1 VHGLTDFFMHLIDHV
16 GYLGLFVAMT
26 LGNIG
31 APVGSE
37 VVLPAA
43 GALVATGHLP
53 SLWFT
58 IFVAVAAEL
67 LGQTFGY
74 AIGRFGGRPF
84 VERYGKYVRFHHAE
98 LDKAHRF
105 FEKYGTFAIFISRFT
120 PVIRGLIGIPA
131 GIAEMPLVPFYV
143 WTALGS
149 LGFCGGLILLGNSVG
164 GHLDTVMPVVHRF
177 GLIVGALVV
186 LAAIVLVVLARRNAV
201 KPSPREI

>member
-1 VHGLTDFFMHLIDHV
+1 MHGLTTFFMNLIDHV

-37 VVLPAA
+37 VLLPAA

-53 SLWFT
+53 NLGIT
-58 IFVAVAAEL
+58 IAIATIAEL
-67 LGQTFGY
+67 VGQSLGY

-120 PVIRGLIGIPA
+120 PVVRGLIGIPA
-131 GIAEMPLVPFYV
+131 GIAEMPLVPFYM
-143 WTALGS
+143 WTFAGS
-149 LGFCGGLILLGNSVG
+149 LIFCGGLILLGHSLG
-164 GHLDTVMPVVHRF
+164 GHLDTVMPLIHKF
-177 GLIVGALVV
+177 GLAVIGLVV
-186 LAAIVLVVLARRNAV
+186 VIAAVWVLVARKKQV
-201 KPSPREI
+201 TI

>member
-1 VHGLTDFFMHLIDHV
+1 MHGLTTFFMNLIDHV
-16 GYLGLFVAMT
+16 GYFGLFVAMT

-37 VVLPAA
+37 VLLPAA

-53 SLWFT
+53 NLGIT
-58 IFVAVAAEL
+58 IAIATAAEL
-67 LGQTFGY
+67 VGQSLGY

-131 GIAEMPLVPFYV
+131 GIAEMPLMPFYL
-143 WTALGS
+143 WTFAGS
-149 LGFCGGLILLGNSVG
+149 LIFCGGLILLGNSVG
-164 GHLDTVMPVVHRF
+164 GHLETVMPMIHKF
-177 GLIVGALVV
+177 GLGVIAFVVIV
-186 LAAIVLVVLARRNAV
+186 AIVWVLMARQKRV
-201 KPSPREI
+201 TI